1 MTENRYFYSG
11 LRMFG
16 IRPIMSA
23 VLSRLIDGVRA
34 DLTGHRRMQNDY
46 LSFINMLVFT
56 HEKYLKLI

>member
-1 MTENRYFYSG
+1 
-11 LRMFG
+11 MFG
-16 IRPIMSA
+16 IKPIMSA
-23 VLSRLIDGVRA
+23 VLSRLIDGIRA